1 MGRRHARR
9 TKQNDQS
16 NYHEQ
21 NEHSAQSETAAQ
33 AAEEEKDLR
42 PVDIPETVW
51 AVYQQTF
58 LEFDEKEQRR
68 IVKGC
73 EKQIGQLERRIA
85 RKKNQENHQVLADMK
100 ELHKKAAAI
109 GR

>member
-1 MGRRHARR
+1 MCAEWMDGRFPPWQIDYRMEKYDTMGRRHARR

-21 NEHSAQSETAAQ
+21 NGHGAQSETAAQ
-33 AAEEEKDLR
+33 AAEEKDLR
-42 PVDIPETVW
+42 PMDIPETVW

-73 EKQIGQLERRIA
+73 EKQ
-85 RKKNQENHQVLADMK
+85 
-100 ELHKKAAAI
+100 
-109 GR
+109 